1 MTAHETQAPASAGAL
16 PVMTSA
22 EFRCLR
28 ELLGLT
34 TAWLA
39 ARLGVAE
46 RTVQRWDHG
55 HADIP
60 LGVAETVEALREEAD
75 RQLDELIDR
84 ITADAPLVAYRT
96 DEDAQADGS
105 GWPASWHRALCG
117 RAADE
122 VPGLRLIYWVP

>member
-1 MTAHETQAPASAGAL
+1 MIREQAPASAGAA
-16 PVMTSA
+16 PMTAA

-39 ARLGVAE
+39 GHLGVAE

-55 HADIP
+55 HAP
-60 LGVAETVEALREEAD
+60 VPPGVAGAVEALREEAA
-75 RQLDELIDR
+75 RQLDALLAGDAEVVTFRTD
-84 ITADAPLVAYRT
+84 ADATA
-96 DEDAQADGS
+96 AGFA
-105 GWPASWHRALCG
+105 WPASWHRALCG

-122 VPGLRLIYWVP
+122 VPGLQVSYWAG

>member
-16 PVMTSA
+16 PVMTAA

-28 ELLGLT
+28 DLLGLT

-46 RTVQRWDHG
+46 RTVKRWDHG
-55 HADIP
+55 HAP
-60 LGVAETVEALREEAD
+60 VPAGVAEAVEQLREEAG
-75 RQLDELIDR
+75 RQLDALVDAVA
-84 ITADAPLVAYRT
+84 ADATVVTYRT
-96 DEDAQADGS
+96 DADAQAAGEV
-105 GWPASWHRALCG
+105 WPASWHRAVCA

-122 VPGLRLIYWVP
+122 LPRLRLVYWHG

>member
-55 HADIP
+55 HAPIP
-60 LGVAETVEALREEAD
+60 LGVAETIESLRDEAD
-75 RQLDELIDR
+75 RQLDALIEGM
-84 ITADAPLVAYRT
+84 TAATPLVTFRT
-96 DEDAQADGS
+96 DEDAEAAGEV
-105 GWPASWHRALCG
+105 WPASWHRALCG